1 MNRLYR
7 YSLLGVLVLGL
18 VFAAEGAVLWIRTDY
33 GATTRNWI
41 TPQSRIPEKGYMWTW
56 GVEGNPRAEP
66 DEWHFHVM
74 FAANRTADIILFWK
88 LNESVLYERSSAQ
101 IDESFDVALPRT
113 TESWRWDWLI
123 RNPHDSVLCGEFHSC
138 SLLDEVSRTPDW
150 LIGSWFGCYCSTC
163 RSDRDSVPKAPGYS
177 TEITELVSIFL
188 TLSSCSWIRTL
199 VSVS

>member
-18 VFAAEGAVLWIRTDY
+18 VFAAEGAMLWIRTDY

-41 TPQSRIPEKGYMWTW
+41 TPQSRIPGKGYMWTW

-123 RNPHDSVLCGEFHSC
+123 RNPHDSVLSVENFTVVHYSMKYP
-138 SLLDEVSRTPDW
+138 ERQ
-150 LIGSWFGCYCSTC
+150 IGSLVLGSGVIALLAVPIAIAYLRRRDIRR
-163 RSDRDSVPKAPGYS
+163 RSRN
-177 TEITELVSIFL
+177 
-188 TLSSCSWIRTL
+188 SSQS
-199 VSVS
+199 S